1 MVTLGKKSPTTITMV
16 TRDTQNNF
24 TLTASVHHL
33 SLLTTPNGQPDQMLG
48 ITHTHTQTHT
58 LPITTKV
65 AMMYTLWET
74 GTRTLLAKDSLTPT
88 PLSISIQVSQK
99 ALTAA

>member
-33 SLLTTPNGQPDQMLG
+33 SLLTTPNGQPDQMLR
-48 ITHTHTQTHT
+48 ITHTHTHF
-58 LPITTKV
+58 P
-65 AMMYTLWET
+65 
-74 GTRTLLAKDSLTPT
+74 
-88 PLSISIQVSQK
+88 
-99 ALTAA
+99 